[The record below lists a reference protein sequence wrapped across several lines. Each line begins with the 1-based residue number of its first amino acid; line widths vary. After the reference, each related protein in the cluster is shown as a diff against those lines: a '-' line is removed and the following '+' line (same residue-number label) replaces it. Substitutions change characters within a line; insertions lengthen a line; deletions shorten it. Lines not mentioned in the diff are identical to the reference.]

1 MKFSGSI
8 VALVTP
14 FHQGKVDLPSLQALV
29 DWHCQQGTQAIVVC
43 GSTGEANLLTFAE
56 REQIIFHALEAA
68 SDRLPIIVGCG
79 SASTQEAVLMA
90 KQAEE
95 LKAQAVLVVSPYYV
109 KPSQAGLYQ
118 HFYAVHEAVDLPII
132 LYNNPGRSVVDQSI
146 DLICQLAELPR
157 IVALKDSSSDLSRPV
172 FLKNRLGDRLC
183 LLAGDDPITGAYLAQ
198 GGQGSISV
206 TANVAPALCQELIE
220 AWQNPDIPLF
230 QALNQKLM
238 ILNQALG
245 GETNPCPIKYAVSA
259 LGKIRYELRLPL
271 LPIGSESR
279 GRIDQALQDL
289 GLV

>member
-14 FHQGKVDLPSLQALV
+14 FHQGKVDLSSLQELV
-29 DWHCQQGTQAIVVC
+29 GWHCQQGTQAIVVC
-43 GSTGEANLLTFAE
+43 GSTGEANLLTSAE
-56 REQIIFHALEAA
+56 REQIIFHAIEAA

-95 LKAQAVLVVSPYYV
+95 LKAQAILVVSPYYV

-118 HFYAVHEAVDLPII
+118 HFHTIHESVHLPII
-132 LYNNPGRSVVDQSI
+132 IYNNPGRSIVDQSL

-157 IVALKDSSSDLSRPV
+157 IVALKDSSSDLSRPTL
-172 FLKNRLGDRLC
+172 LKNRLDDRLS

-198 GGQGSISV
+198 GGDGSISV
-206 TANVAPALCQELIE
+206 TANVAPALCQQMIE
-220 AWQNPDIPLF
+220 AWQNYDVPRF
-230 QALNQKLM
+230 QDLNQKLM

-245 GETNPCPIKYAVSA
+245 CETNPCPIKYAVSA
-259 LGKIRYELRLPL
+259 LGKIRHELRLPL
-271 LPIGSESR
+271 LPINSENR
-279 GRIDQALQDL
+279 AKIDQVLQHL
-289 GLV
+289 GLI